1 MESMTNYEAKQIAHN
16 SLVDTGYTILNKKL
30 WDAIDLRPTILLQTL
45 MSLHKQYFDGLEEFF
60 QQSDRL
66 AEHCRCSEKQI
77 HNDLKRL
84 QALKLLTITR
94 KGLPRKNHFKI
105 NYKLVIEI
113 LFHEKSSQAKIAALE
128 KKKLLG
134 I

>member
-1 MESMTNYEAKQIAHN
+1 MTNYEAKQIAHN